1 MLTNQIAFLN
11 KSILKCVGSVK
22 AKSSLKFDKL
32 LYSWQFWD
40 WDFYQKV
47 LSEGYFARY
56 NATHVV
62 TSTSN
67 IITSLFD
74 LA

>member
-1 MLTNQIAFLN
+1 MLTNQIDFLN

-22 AKSSLKFDKL
+22 AKSCLKFDKL
-32 LYSWQFWD
+32 LYSCQFWD
-40 WDFYQKV
+40 WDFLSKG
-47 LSEGYFARY
+47 LSEGFFARY

-62 TSTSN
+62 ASTSN
-67 IITSLFD
+67 IMTSLFD